1 MAGQKRR
8 EEPPLPPPR
17 HSIVIDGA
25 NVIATSKVHPI
36 ERLDLVA
43 AWCREWRSDLPVHVF
58 IDSTT
63 ARRCRPD
70 AQDVLRARCMDV
82 TEGRPRYAV
91 CPRGEPADEFVLQ
104 HAQQHQGL
112 VVSNDRYMDYDD
124 LRKDV
129 VLVQFELA
137 GERLVVRDEAVWFRP
152 PNGAVWVP
160 MPALRELGRTGQTP
174 ESV

>member
-1 MAGQKRR
+1 MAGPKRR
-8 EEPPLPPPR
+8 EEAPLPPPR
-17 HSIVIDGA
+17 RSIVIDGS
-25 NVIATSKVHPI
+25 NVIATSKVRPI

-43 AWCREWRSDLPVHVF
+43 QWCHDWRPDLPVTVF
-58 IDSTT
+58 VDSTT
-63 ARRCRPD
+63 ARRCRPA

-104 HAQQHQGL
+104 HAQQHEGL

-124 LRKDV
+124 LRSGV

-137 GERLVVRDEAVWFRP
+137 GDQLVVRDEAVWFRP

-160 MPALRELGRTGQTP
+160 MPALRELRSDEVPP